1 MAFPTNP
8 TDGQTANVNGITYT
22 YSTSLTAWQVTTAF
36 SGNVSVDQ
44 LNSTTVVTTN
54 MNSSTVTAT
63 SVTVSGNIASGNLT
77 IGGSVTGNLTVT
89 GNTISPFYTSS
100 RTISSST
107 TIGNTNAMS
116 PGPITIADGVTVTVA
131 SGGEW
136 SIV

>member
-8 TDGQTANVNGITYT
+8 TNGQTANVNGITYT
-22 YSTSLTAWQVTTAF
+22 YSSSLTAWQVTTAF

-44 LNSTTVVTTN
+44 LNSTTVATTN

-63 SVTVSGNIASGNLT
+63 SLTVSGNAS
-77 IGGSVTGNLTVT
+77 IGGSVTGNLSVT
-89 GNTISPFYTSS
+89 GNTNSPFYISS
-100 RTISSST
+100 RTISSNT
-107 TIGNTNAMS
+107 TIGNTNTMT
-116 PGPITIADGVTVTVA
+116 PGPITIADGVTVTVS